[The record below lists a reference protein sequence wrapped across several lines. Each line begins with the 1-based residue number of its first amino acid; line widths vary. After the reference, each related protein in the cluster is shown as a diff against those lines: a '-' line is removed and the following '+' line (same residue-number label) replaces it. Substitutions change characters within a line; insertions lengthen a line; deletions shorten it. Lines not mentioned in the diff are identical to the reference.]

1 MRLVGTASAFG
12 LAGRQVP
19 FQLRGSRPSASQPRF
34 LVRGRAGMEGEPGRG
49 HRCQSIPSTCDN
61 RGGSGWSPRP
71 PAAGHLPGLF
81 FLSSLGF
88 CPTFFYLK
96 FFIAF

>member
-1 MRLVGTASAFG
+1 MPLVGTASAFG
-12 LAGRQVP
+12 LAGRQVL
-19 FQLRGSRPSASQPRF
+19 FQLWGSRPTSSQPRF
-34 LVRGRAGMEGEPGRG
+34 PVRGRAGMEGEQGG

-81 FLSSLGF
+81 FLSSPGF